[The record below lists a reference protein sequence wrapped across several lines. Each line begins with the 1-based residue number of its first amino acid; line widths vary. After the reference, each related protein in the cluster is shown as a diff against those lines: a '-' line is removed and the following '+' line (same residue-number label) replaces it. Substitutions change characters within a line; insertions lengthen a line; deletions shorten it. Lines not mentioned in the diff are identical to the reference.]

1 MMNAF
6 REICAQEGFEEHLE
20 ATLDR
25 IGDIESLA
33 RTREITIKDLWH
45 GGKFLLK
52 TKDTKGNP
60 TGSVEVAVAGE
71 EEGGKG
77 DQWATNM

>member
-1 MMNAF
+1 M
-6 REICAQEGFEEHLE
+6 
-20 ATLDR
+20 
-25 IGDIESLA
+25 A

-60 TGSVEVAVAGE
+60 TGSVEVAVASE